1 MPKITVSDA
10 AKMFGIG
17 RRTIQR
23 HIAQGRL
30 SCGPIEGNRRYIDLS
45 ELMRVYGEPKKPL
58 PNVAH
63 LAQPEKTQNDTVA
76 QSDLTAIIEVQN
88 RKIDTLLNEVA
99 ALRNEIHELKSLPPP
114 KVEKSTAW
122 QHIKAVFKPTD

>member
-1 MPKITVSDA
+1 MPQITVSDA

-30 SCGPIEGNRRYIDLS
+30 SCGPVEGNRRHIDLS
-45 ELMRVYGEPKKPL
+45 ELIRVYGEPENP
-58 PNVAH
+58 PPDVAH
-63 LAQPEKTQNDTVA
+63 LAQSEKTQNGAVA
-76 QSDLTAIIEVQN
+76 QSDLTPIIEAQN

-99 ALRNEIHELKSLPPP
+99 ALREEIHELKALPPP
-114 KVEKSTAW
+114 QAEESTLW
-122 QHIKAVFKPTD
+122 QRIKAVFKPSD